1 MINDYH
7 VHTTFCDGKNTPEEM
22 VLKAIE
28 KGMTLL
34 GFSAHSYTFFDESYC
49 LRKERYDE
57 YKGEINRLKEKYKD
71 KIEILCGVE
80 QDYYSKEPTEGFS
93 YVIGSVHYVKKND
106 KYLPVD
112 ESEEIFIDIVKT
124 HYKGDYYAFCEDY
137 YEVVGNVVEKTKADI
152 IGHFD
157 LITKFNE
164 NNRLFDENNERYIA
178 AWKKAADKLLK
189 TGKVFEINTGAI
201 SRGYRTTPYP
211 SKKILAYIEEKGGK
225 TIKNSDSH
233 SVDGL
238 N

>member
-71 KIEILCGVE
+71 KIEILCGIE

-124 HYKGDYYAFCEDY
+124 YYNGDYYAFCEDY

-164 NNRLFDENNERYIA
+164 NSRLFDENNERYIA

-225 TIKNSDSH
+225 IIKNSDSH